1 MAKFNSPL
9 AIDGLTLVQTPGESS
24 LSAGNL
30 SFAAQPRK
38 SFMDINLE
46 KESLA

>member
-9 AIDGLTLVQTPGESS
+9 AKDGLTLVQTPGESS

-38 SFMDINLE
+38 SLMDINLE